1 MTYILRV
8 YFYLC
13 DRIQN
18 QSKLM
23 DKILLRKS
31 TNPFDVKI
39 ALASSKSESNRALII
54 NALAKDNSENLLNL
68 STARDTQTMIRLLK
82 STDQTA
88 DVIDAG
94 TTMRFLT
101 AYFTATN
108 QNKIMTGTPR
118 MCERPIGI
126 LVDALRT
133 LGAEIEYLAKEGYPP
148 LHIKGFTEQ
157 KSSEVTIRGD
167 VSSQY
172 ISALLMIAPIL
183 PQGLTINLTGDLG
196 SIPYIK
202 MTLEQMKAF
211 GVKYE
216 ANWEAKT
223 LKVLPSSYQSTIYKV
238 ESDWSGASYWYSIV
252 ALSEFENTQVELLGL
267 KENSLQ
273 GDSDIVNIMSHLGVK
288 STFTADG
295 VLLTK
300 IPAEN
305 TLNWDFTNCPDLAQ
319 TVAVT
324 CAAKGIEATFTGIES
339 LKIKETDRVLALQ
352 NELKKFGG
360 DLIEVEKNTMYSV
373 KSTLPL
379 TINHLPL
386 TIATYDDH
394 RMAMAFAPLAM
405 LVDVTIEEPNV
416 VVKSY
421 PSFWTDINLVLNS
434 EF

>member
-1 MTYILRV
+1 MHSNTEPK
-8 YFYLC
+8 
-13 DRIQN
+13 N
-18 QSKLM
+18 LM

-31 TNPFDVKI
+31 TNSFDTKI

-54 NALAKDNSENLLNL
+54 NALAKNGGDLQNL
-68 STARDTQTMIRLLK
+68 STARDTQTMIRLLQSK
-82 STDQTA
+82 DQTA

-101 AYFTATN
+101 AFFTATN

-126 LVDALRT
+126 LVDALRSI
-133 LGAEIEYLAKEGYPP
+133 GADIDYLDKEGYPP
-148 LHIKGFTEQ
+148 LHIKGFSEQ
-157 KSSEVTIRGD
+157 KSSEITIRGD

-172 ISALLMIAPIL
+172 ISALLMIAPTL
-183 PQGLTINLTGDLG
+183 PQGIIIHLTGELG

-202 MTLEQMKAF
+202 MTLEQMRAF
-211 GVKYE
+211 GVNYE
-216 ANWEAKT
+216 ANWEKKT
-223 LKVLPSSYQSTIYKV
+223 LKIKPNTYQSTSYKI

-252 ALSEFENTQVELLGL
+252 ALSEFEESKVELLGL

-288 STFTADG
+288 STFTKDG

-300 IPAEN
+300 IPAKK
-305 TLNWDFTNCPDLAQ
+305 TLSWDFTNCPDLAQ

-324 CAAKGIEATFTGIES
+324 CAAKHIEATFTGVES
-339 LKIKETDRVLALQ
+339 LKIKETDRIVALQ
-352 NELKKFGG
+352 NELQKFGG
-360 DLIEVEKNTMYSV
+360 ELVEVEKNTEYVVRRISQL
-373 KSTLPL
+373 SIIHYPL
-379 TINHLPL
+379 SIS
-386 TIATYDDH
+386 TYDDH

-405 LVDVTIEEPNV
+405 LMDVIIEEPNV

-421 PSFWTDINLVLNS
+421 PSFWTDLSLVLNS
-434 EF
+434 ES

>member
-1 MTYILRV
+1 ME
-8 YFYLC
+8 
-13 DRIQN
+13 
-18 QSKLM
+18 
-23 DKILLRKS
+23 KILLRKS
-31 TNPFDVKI
+31 TSPFDVKI

-54 NALAKDNSENLLNL
+54 NALSGFKGNLQNL
-68 STARDTQTMIRLLK
+68 SSARDTQTMIRLLK
-82 STDQTA
+82 STEQTA

-101 AYFTATN
+101 AYFTASN

-118 MCERPIGI
+118 MCERPIGL
-126 LVDALRT
+126 LVDALRL
-133 LGAEIEYLAKEGYPP
+133 LGAEIEYLKNEGYPP
-148 LHIKGFTEQ
+148 IHIKGFATQ
-157 KSSEVTIRGD
+157 KSNKVTIRGD

-172 ISALLMIAPIL
+172 ISALLMIAPTL
-183 PQGLTINLTGDLG
+183 PQGLTIQLTGDLG

-202 MTLEQMKAF
+202 MTLEQMRAF
-211 GVKYE
+211 GVNYE
-216 ANWEAKT
+216 ANWEEKNIEI
-223 LKVLPSSYQSTIYKV
+223 LPNTYQSTTYKI

-252 ALSEFENTQVELLGL
+252 ALSEFTETQVELLGL

-288 STFTADG
+288 STFTTDG

-300 IPAEN
+300 IPAEK
-305 TLNWDFTNCPDLAQ
+305 TLTWDFTNCPDLAQ

-324 CAAKGIEATFTGIES
+324 CVAKNIEATFTGIES

-360 DLIEVEKNTMYSV
+360 DLVEVEKNISYKVLNSKQVTNIQY
-373 KSTLPL
+373 P
-379 TINHLPL
+379 I

-405 LVDVTIEEPNV
+405 KMDVIIEEPNV

-421 PSFWTDINLVLNS
+421 PSFWEDINLVLSS
-434 EF
+434 EFFC